1 MPRVKINGYTLIELL
16 VGLVLGALT
25 MVWVYQIFASQQ
37 QLHLMQQRTVQ
48 LQQNLRATLQRMAEE
63 IRMAAYDPK
72 ATGAFGF
79 LHQPD
84 PGDPDY
90 GRATATAA
98 IAFTT
103 DADGNGTLDNSDLE
117 QVGFRLNV
125 AQDGSALAGTAGKT
139 PDHVLRKFSCGAV
152 SWQPFAQ
159 DIETV
164 RFVYFDHAGTIV
176 PEADLPGRLNEI
188 RGVQISL
195 VGRQTKQEK
204 NYSNRHV
211 YRDPQ
216 GDILYAAP
224 GDHLRRQMVTSTVTC
239 RNRVEPW

>member
-1 MPRVKINGYTLIELL
+1 MARVKINGYTLIELL
-16 VGLVLGALT
+16 VALALGALT
-25 MVWVYQIFASQQ
+25 IVWVYRIFASQQ
-37 QLHLMQQRTVQ
+37 QLHLGQQRTVQ

-63 IRMAAYDPK
+63 IRMAGYDPK

-84 PGDPDY
+84 PGNPDY
-90 GRATATAA
+90 GRATATEA

-103 DADGNGTLDNSDLE
+103 DADGDGTLDSSDLE

-125 AQDGSALAGTAGKT
+125 TQDGSALDGTAGHV

-152 SWQPFAQ
+152 AWQPFAQ
-159 DIETV
+159 DIEAV

-176 PEADLPGRLNEI
+176 PEADLPRRLTDI
-188 RGVQISL
+188 RSVQISL
-195 VGRQTKQEK
+195 VGRHTKQEK
-204 NYSNRHV
+204 NYTNRNG

-216 GDILYAAP
+216 GDILFTAP
-224 GDHLRRQMVTSTVTC
+224 GDHLRRQMVTTTVTC
-239 RNRVEPW
+239 RNRAEPW